1 MRQNL
6 WPDWFLQENGDYQTN
21 LDSSSF
27 EEGVGQSARADSV
40 GTGYKFSERGR
51 GAVPGEGEREG
62 GVRAVHAPLLTRR
75 PGPPQQ
81 QAEVARRAQTQEDK
95 LAAALRLE
103 LHNTSCRVQ
112 SLQAETESLRALK
125 RGLENTLHDAKHWHD
140 IELQSLGA
148 VVSRLEAELREMRW
162 EAGQQQEA
170 REHLR
175 ARKAQLQR
183 DVASYHALLDREES
197 W

>member
-1 MRQNL
+1 M
-6 WPDWFLQENGDYQTN
+6 
-21 LDSSSF
+21 
-27 EEGVGQSARADSV
+27 
-40 GTGYKFSERGR
+40 
-51 GAVPGEGEREG
+51 
-62 GVRAVHAPLLTRR
+62 
-75 PGPPQQ
+75 
-81 QAEVARRAQTQEDK
+81 
-95 LAAALRLE
+95 
-103 LHNTSCRVQ
+103 
-112 SLQAETESLRALK
+112 
-125 RGLENTLHDAKHWHD
+125 HDAKHWHD